1 LLPVVRELITDPV
14 FPEDEIL
21 TYKQNMKQRLN
32 VNMKKSDFIAGRLI
46 DVYLYGEHHPYG
58 RYSKFE
64 DFDAITRSEL
74 QAFHKQYY
82 LEGKCIIFASGKLP
96 ANIYELL
103 DESFG
108 DLQNKPVSLPE
119 IKAIAAEEKKYR
131 VTNDPNG
138 VQGSI
143 RMGTPFPNRHHPDFL
158 KVQVLNNLFGG
169 FFGSRLMTNIREDK
183 GYTYGI
189 YSYLENH
196 ISESAWVITTEAG
209 RDVCEAAITE
219 VYKEMKDM
227 REKPVEEEDL
237 KLVRNYMMGIIL
249 GDLDGPFHIIN
260 RWKTLILNGLDENY
274 FYKQLETIRTVRA
287 AELQELANKYLVDDK
302 FYELVVI

>member
-1 LLPVVRELITDPV
+1 
-14 FPEDEIL
+14 
-21 TYKQNMKQRLN
+21 
-32 VNMKKSDFIAGRLI
+32 MKKSDFIAGHLI

-64 DFDAITRSEL
+64 DFDAITQDEL
-74 QAFHKQYY
+74 RAFHKQFY

-96 ANIYELL
+96 SDIYELL
-103 DESFG
+103 EQSFG
-108 DLQNKPVSLPE
+108 DLQNKPVIVPQ
-119 IKAIAAEEKKYR
+119 IAGIAAEEKKYR

-158 KVQVLNNLFGG
+158 KAQVLNNLFGG

-196 ISESAWVITTEAG
+196 INESAWVITTEAG

-219 VYKEMKDM
+219 VYKEMKDL
-227 REKPVEEEDL
+227 REKPVAEEDL
-237 KLVRNYMMGIIL
+237 RLVRNYMMGIIL

-260 RWKTLILNGLDENY
+260 RWKTLILNGLDESY
-274 FYKQLETIRTVRA
+274 FYKQLETIRKVPST
-287 AELQELANKYLVDDK
+287 ELQALANKYLVEDK